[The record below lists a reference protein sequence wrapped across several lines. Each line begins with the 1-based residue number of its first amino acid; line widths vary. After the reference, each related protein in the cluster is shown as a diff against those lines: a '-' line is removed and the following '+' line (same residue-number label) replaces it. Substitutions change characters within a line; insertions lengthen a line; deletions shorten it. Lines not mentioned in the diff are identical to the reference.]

1 MAFSVD
7 MRADGLRTLAFG
19 GISGTYAAIGT
30 AFTHPMR
37 ILIAQNFTN
46 ALVTFSFDGVVD
58 HFVLPTLGQLIIDVS
73 SDEFQQNG
81 FIISN
86 QTQMYVKGTV
96 ASGSVYISAFYARG
110 T

>member
-1 MAFSVD
+1 MFRLKINSFMKRENSSATTS
-7 MRADGLRTLAFG
+7 LNL
-19 GISGTYAAIGT
+19 S
-30 AFTHPMR
+30 PCK
-37 ILIAQNFTN
+37 
-46 ALVTFSFDGVVD
+46 FSFDGIND

-73 SDEFQQNG
+73 SDEFQENG